1 MTSVRMTSARTSR
14 PSALHPALAFVLALP
29 LALAGCADAP
39 APMPRASQEPAMYR
53 SLAASGA
60 VVDAE
65 AARAMI
71 SLYRANKGLGALT
84 IDSGLQAAA
93 QAQARAMAADG
104 RISHDSHGSLT
115 RRLNAAG
122 YGGNNAV
129 ENVSAG
135 YHTLAEAFSGWRDS
149 PPHNANML
157 ARGMKRMGIATAYAP
172 GAKYKVF
179 WALVLTD

>member
-1 MTSVRMTSARTSR
+1 MNRSSKFASLCI
-14 PSALHPALAFVLALP
+14 A

-39 APMPRASQEPAMYR
+39 TPVQTTGEPTMYR

-60 VVDAE
+60 VVDAD

-71 SLYRANKGLGALT
+71 SLYRSNKGLSTLS
-84 IDSGLQAAA
+84 IDPGLQRVAE
-93 QAQARAMAADG
+93 AQARAMAADG
-104 RISHDSHGSLT
+104 KISHESHGSLT
-115 RRLNAAG
+115 QRLNAAG
-122 YGGNNAV
+122 YQKSTAV

-157 ARGMKRMGIATAYAP
+157 APGMKRMGIATAYAP